1 MPKLRAR
8 VERAAAL
15 HRRAAAVA
23 AVAAA
28 ALDGYAPASAPRER
42 YAEQHD
48 LAARLRAAAHELA
61 PGWLGA
67 ALDAQTSAT
76 PLGDTHPPEYVRV
89 GQAHPLDDARFP
101 VVVPLLGAGH
111 LAVDADVRDPRV
123 AGLLR
128 SLVLRLLAATPAGSL
143 HVRVVDTA
151 GGGTTF
157 AMFRGLERVMPPVA
171 ADRAG
176 LHEVLAEA
184 ERWVRQPP
192 GDGRILLVV
201 IASLPELTDG
211 ADLARIAALA
221 QAGPPAHVHLV
232 VAGWPPP
239 PLTAETT
246 QAPLPQSTQ
255 ITLRNP
261 YAWVGDPPGAT
272 LAASALTAP
281 PGAPRM
287 PGRLNAPAYLDPDPP
302 AELVR
307 RVCGELA
314 EQLAARSRLG
324 VADLLDPAG
333 PLGSARPG
341 EAGPLGS
348 ARPGGAGQPGP
359 ARGGGWPHRSVDGLA
374 TVVGRVGDEP
384 AVLRFDDACPHW
396 MVGGRSGSGKTAFLL
411 DVLYGLCTRYGPDE
425 LALYLLDF
433 KEGVSFSELV
443 PTARDR
449 SWLPQARV
457 VGIESDREYGLAV
470 LRELDAEMTR
480 RSTAYKDAGVT
491 RFADLRRR
499 GVSAPRAVC
508 VIDEF
513 QVLLAGADA
522 LAGEATALL
531 ESLARKGRSYGIHLV
546 LCSQTVR
553 GVEALYAKRDSIFGQ
568 FPLRVALPG
577 GGDVLDPMRPVD
589 AAATLPLGTA
599 IVNTAGGAAGHD
611 LTLRFPDPYAD
622 PGTLTELR
630 HRLWD
635 ARPPG
640 SAPPAVFA
648 GYEPANLADDPVYRS
663 FATIRAD
670 PDATPLPAD
679 RPARVL
685 LGRAID
691 VARSTVSFPLA
702 RGPGRH
708 VAVLGPDP
716 VGAAITAA
724 AAQSIAV
731 QHRPGTARFLLAV
744 PVADAAPVAADLEA
758 SLAGH
763 DVRRIEAGDIAAA
776 LRAPGAAGG
785 VPTYLVG
792 FGLDAATGRGFGG
805 LRDALHEGP
814 GHGAHLIGWWRALRP
829 FLDEI
834 GGSAGREAVACL
846 VLTNV
851 PAADASLLLG
861 QPVDW
866 RPRPNRALVHDAHA
880 GTGTAVVPFVHIG
893 RSR

>member
-1 MPKLRAR
+1 VPRLRAR
-8 VERAAAL
+8 VARAAAL
-15 HRRAAAVA
+15 HRGAAAVA
-23 AVAAA
+23 AAAA
-28 ALDGYAPASAPRER
+28 GALDGYAPASAPRER

-67 ALDAQTSAT
+67 ALDAQTPAT
-76 PLGDTHPPEYVRV
+76 PLGDTHPPEFVRV

-143 HVRVVDTA
+143 HVRVVDPA
-151 GGGTTF
+151 GGGVTF
-157 AMFRGLERVMPPVA
+157 ALFRGLEPVMPPA
-171 ADRAG
+171 ATDRGG
-176 LHEVLAEA
+176 LHEVLGEA

-192 GDGRILLVV
+192 GDGRMMLVV
-201 IASLPELTDG
+201 VTSLPELTDG
-211 ADLARIAALA
+211 GDLARVAALA

-246 QAPLPQSTQ
+246 QAPLPQCTQ
-255 ITLRNP
+255 VTLRNP
-261 YAWVGDPPGAT
+261 YAWVGDPPGT
-272 LAASALTAP
+272 TFAASALTAA
-281 PGAPRM
+281 PGTPRM
-287 PGRLNAPAYLDPDPP
+287 PARLNAPAYLDPDPP

-314 EQLAARSRLG
+314 AQLAARSRLG
-324 VADLLDPAG
+324 VADLLEPGAG
-333 PLGSARPG
+333 VPD
-341 EAGPLGS
+341 
-348 ARPGGAGQPGP
+348 GGAAT
-359 ARGGGWPHRSVDGLA
+359 ARVASPHPSTDGLS
-374 TVVGRVGDEP
+374 TVVGRTGEEP
-384 AVLRFDDACPHW
+384 AVLRFDDATPHW

-411 DVLYGLCTRYGPDE
+411 DVLYGLCSRYGRDE

-443 PTARDR
+443 PTSRDPA
-449 SWLPQARV
+449 WLPQARA

-480 RSTAYKDAGVT
+480 RSVAYKEAGVT
-491 RFADLRRR
+491 RFADLRRA
-499 GVSAPRAVC
+499 GVGAPRALC
-508 VIDEF
+508 VVDEF
-513 QVLLAGADA
+513 QVLLSGADA
-522 LAGEATALL
+522 LAREATALL

-577 GGDVLDPMRPVD
+577 GGDVLDPMRPGD
-589 AAATLPLGTA
+589 PAATLPVGTA

-611 LTLRFPDPYAD
+611 VTVRFPDPYAD
-622 PGTLTELR
+622 PGTLTGLR
-630 HRLWD
+630 HRLWQ

-648 GYEPANLADDPVYRS
+648 GHAPADLAGDPVYAS
-663 FATIRAD
+663 FAARAAD
-670 PDATPLPAD
+670 ADATPLPAD
-679 RPARVL
+679 RPARAL
-685 LGRAID
+685 LGRAVD
-691 VARSTVSFPLA
+691 VARSTVSFALE
-702 RGPGRH
+702 RRPGRH

-716 VGAAITAA
+716 AGAAIVAA
-724 AAQSIAV
+724 AVQSIAV
-731 QHRPGTARFLLAV
+731 QHRPGTARFLLAPLV
-744 PVADAAPVAADLEA
+744 PEALSVAADLEA

-763 DVRRIEAGDIAAA
+763 DVGRIEAGELAAA
-776 LRAPGAAGG
+776 LAAQPAGDG
-785 VPTYLVG
+785 VSTYLVG
-792 FGLDAATGRGFGG
+792 FGLDAAGRGGFGA
-805 LRDALHEGP
+805 LRDPLHDGP
-814 GHGAHLIGWWRALRP
+814 GRGAHLIGWWRALRP
-829 FLDEI
+829 FVDDI
-834 GGSAGREAVACL
+834 GGTAGREAVACL

-851 PAADASLLLG
+851 PATDASLLLG
-861 QPVDW
+861 QPVEW
-866 RPRPNRALVHDAHA
+866 RPRPNRALVHDAH
-880 GTGTAVVPFVHIG
+880 TGLSTPVVPFVHIG